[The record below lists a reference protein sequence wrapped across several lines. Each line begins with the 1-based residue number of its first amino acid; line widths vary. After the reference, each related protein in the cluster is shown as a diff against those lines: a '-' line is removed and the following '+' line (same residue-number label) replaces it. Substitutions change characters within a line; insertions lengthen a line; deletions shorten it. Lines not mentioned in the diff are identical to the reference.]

1 MFDADHGVFSDSPKS
16 SLSAIIGVAHAVEA
30 DARWNSASAVAS
42 IDPGSLGSVGWP
54 TSVGRCSSKYVVA
67 APLSR
72 NYFGMTVP
80 LAVTTT
86 PGCAKS
92 ARTSG
97 ATLPSA

>member
-1 MFDADHGVFSDSPKS
+1 
-16 SLSAIIGVAHAVEA
+16 LSAITGVAHAVDT
-30 DARWNSASAVAS
+30 DARWNSASAIAS
-42 IDPGSLGSVGWP
+42 IDAGSFGSPGWP

-72 NYFGMTVP
+72 NCFGMTVP

-86 PGCAKS
+86 PGCANS